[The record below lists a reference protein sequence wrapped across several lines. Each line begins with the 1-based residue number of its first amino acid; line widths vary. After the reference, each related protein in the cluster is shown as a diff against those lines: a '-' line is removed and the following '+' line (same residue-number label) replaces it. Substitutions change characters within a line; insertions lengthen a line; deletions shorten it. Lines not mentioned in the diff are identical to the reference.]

1 MKKIVMNIVSKIEE
15 KREKEKRHKEIRAH
29 IIENKRNVEEMKA
42 REKYY
47 KQLLDERAE
56 KLSKQAEA
64 ERRMYLES
72 LFDKKIKEK
81 KGMA

>member
-29 IIENKRNVEEMKA
+29 IAENRSNVEEMKA

-64 ERRMYLES
+64 ERRIYLES
-72 LFDKKIKEK
+72 LFDKKIKENQEAK
-81 KGMA
+81 